1 MYVIADIEWVKTKS
15 GVISPVQIAAARVDG
30 NWNQVNSFYSFI
42 KPIDNDIVE
51 RTMVA
56 FNGGTPNDFR
66 NADSAAEVFSAFLQW
81 LGNDT
86 LLWWYDQSMD
96 VFQTFAA
103 ECTNSDSLPESI
115 ILCAYIYDFLNGQ
128 PHSRGSAYTIA
139 ARRGIPVRNR
149 LEHCSK
155 NDVRV
160 VRVLLQK
167 LKYPQSELLKP
178 APDIETKRQEQ
189 PLLFVYHKDTNTIHS
204 RDCENIPDGDKIS
217 YPNFTT
223 ALRKGYKACKCCKS
237 EYLAALRERNRDI
250 ISRVFYHYVY
260 SEDSK
265 VFHRPTC
272 KAILSAKKIMG
283 TTIYKTAIDT
293 GRIPCR
299 ICNPAPFTVPISP
312 PAEPKKAKPK
322 PFKKSKR
329 RLLRE
334 AVERQ
339 QAALKECNELLN
351 DSTLS
356 ETQKKDIITLTQPGY
371 GFLSGYGYKN
381 FHLHSCP
388 KLKEL
393 SNLHGYRTY
402 QEALNSGHTPC
413 KICKP
418 TAKHDVLLSVPI
430 TDRQRDTESVTEI
443 EEMCKES
450 GFTCEYDED
459 FFYLETLVGKWKID
473 LNSYPVRLYHINL
486 VVDARTEEYHEQPRV
501 FLSLTDTF
509 LYIKRHDESLTHKPR
524 Y

>member
-1 MYVIADIEWVKTKS
+1 MYVIADIEWVTTAK
-15 GVISPVQIAAARVDG
+15 GEISPVQLAAARVDG
-30 NWNQVNSFYSFI
+30 NWNQVNSFFSFI
-42 KPIDNDIVE
+42 KPIDNAIDE
-51 RTMVA
+51 RTSVA
-56 FNGGTPNDFR
+56 FNGGSPEDFQ
-66 NADSAAEVFSAFLQW
+66 NADSAAEVFSDFLMW
-81 LGNDT
+81 LGNDM
-86 LLWWYDQSMD
+86 LLWWLNQSNE
-96 VFQTFAA
+96 VFQKLAA
-103 ECTNSDSLPESI
+103 DCSETGSLPEAISI
-115 ILCAYIYDFLNGQ
+115 SARIYDFLKGQ
-128 PHSRGSAYTIA
+128 RNSCGSAYHIA
-139 ARRGIPVRNR
+139 SKRGIKVKSY
-149 LEHCSK
+149 LKHCSK

-160 VRVLLQK
+160 MRELLQK

-178 APDIETKRQEQ
+178 APAVETKSREQ
-189 PLLFVYHKDTNTIHS
+189 PLLYVYNKSTNTIHS
-204 RDCENIPDGDKIS
+204 RDCENIPDGDTIG

-223 ALRKGYKACKCCKS
+223 ALRKGYKTCKCCKS
-237 EYLAALRERNRDI
+237 EYIGALRERNRDI

-283 TTIYKTAIDT
+283 TTNYKTAIDT
-293 GRIPCR
+293 GRTPCR
-299 ICNPAPFTVPISP
+299 ICNPAPFVKPNTT

-322 PFKKSKR
+322 PSKKNII
-329 RLLRE
+329 E
-334 AVERQ
+334 NAFARQ
-339 QAALKECNELLN
+339 QAALKERNELLN
-351 DSTLS
+351 DSSLS
-356 ETQKKDIITLTQPGY
+356 ETQRKDIITMTQPGY

-418 TAKHDVLLSVPI
+418 TAKHDVLLSVPVS
-430 TDRQRDTESVTEI
+430 DRQRDSESVSEI
-443 EEMCKES
+443 ESMCKDS
-450 GFTCEYDED
+450 GFACEYDED
-459 FFYLETLVGKWKID
+459 FFYLETLVGKWKVD

-486 VVDARTEEYHEQPRV
+486 MVDAGTEEYHEQPRV

-524 Y
+524 N